1 MLGSVKKALIH
12 DWYTQYRGGER
23 CVEAMTGIWE
33 NFDHYTLVNT
43 LNSQECAEIFKGS
56 NPRTSFIEKLPFGKR
71 KYRNYLSLFPLAVEQ
86 FDLNEYEVVISS
98 SSCVAKGVLTRAD
111 QLHISYVHSP
121 VRYAWDLYH
130 QYLNESGL
138 NKGFKGLVAKYF
150 LHRIRNWDVLTAN
163 RPDYY
168 IANSQ
173 YVANRIK
180 KIYNKEAKVIYP
192 PVDVS
197 KFQISNIKEDYY
209 VTCSSLV
216 AYKKIDLIVKV
227 FNILKKKLVII
238 GDGPEFRKIK
248 RISGPNVQLLG
259 FLDGDKKREVLQ
271 KAKAFVFAADEDF
284 GIAPVEAQAC
294 GIPVIAF
301 AKGGALET
309 IKGIYVGRDDFEGK
323 TGVYFE
329 KQTEISIIRAL
340 EFFEKHETKF
350 NSNSIR
356 KHAERFSK
364 ERFQEEFRET
374 VEELYGNWKKD
385 KEII

>member
-23 CVEAMTGIWE
+23 CVEAITGIWKT
-33 NFDHYTLVNT
+33 FDHYTLVNT
-43 LNSQECAEIFKGS
+43 LNEQESKEVFKGHT
-56 NPRTSFIEKLPFGKR
+56 PKTSFIEKLPFGKR
-71 KYRNYLSLFPLAVEQ
+71 KYRNYLPLFPLAIEQ
-86 FDLNEYEVVISS
+86 FDLNEYEVIISS

-130 QYLNESGL
+130 QYLNESGF
-138 NKGFKGLVAKYF
+138 NKGVKGVIAKYF
-150 LHRIRNWDVLTAN
+150 LHKLRNWDVLTAN

-192 PVDVS
+192 PVDIS
-197 KFQISNIKEDYY
+197 KFWISNIREDYY

-216 AYKKIDLIVKV
+216 AYKRIDLIVEV
-227 FNILKKKLVII
+227 FNVFKKKLVII
-238 GDGPEFRKIK
+238 GDGPEYKKIK
-248 RISGPNVQLLG
+248 RIAGPNVQLLG
-259 FLDGDKKREVLQ
+259 FLDGDKKRELLQ

-294 GIPVIAF
+294 GIPVIAL

-309 IKGIYVGRDDFEGK
+309 IKGIYVGEDDFEEK

-329 KQTEISIIRAL
+329 KQNENSIIRAL
-340 EFFEKHETKF
+340 EFFEKNKNRF
-350 NSNSIR
+350 DSNSIR

-364 ERFQEEFRET
+364 KRFQEQFKES
-374 VEELYGNWKKD
+374 VEELYSNWKKN
-385 KEII
+385 K

>member
-23 CVEAMTGIWE
+23 CVEAITALWE
-33 NFDHYTLVNT
+33 HFDHYTLVNT
-43 LNSQECAEIFKGS
+43 LNDEECNEIFKGHA
-56 NPRTSFIEKLPFGKR
+56 PTTSFIEKLPFGKK
-71 KYRNYLSLFPLAVEQ
+71 KYRSYLPLFPLAIEQ
-86 FDLNEYEVVISS
+86 FDLNEYEVIISS

-130 QYLNESGL
+130 QYLNESGF
-138 NKGFKGLVAKYF
+138 NKGVKGVIAKYF
-150 LHRIRNWDVLTAN
+150 LHKLRNWDVLTAN

-192 PVDVS
+192 PVDIS
-197 KFQISNIKEDYY
+197 KFWISNIREDYY

-216 AYKKIDLIVKV
+216 AYKRIDLIVEV
-227 FNILKKKLVII
+227 FNVFKKKLVII
-238 GDGPEFRKIK
+238 GDGPEYKKIK
-248 RISGPNVQLLG
+248 RIAGPNVQLLG
-259 FLDGDKKREVLQ
+259 FLDGDKKRELLQ

-294 GIPVIAF
+294 GIPVIAL

-309 IKGIYVGRDDFEGK
+309 IKGIYVGEDDFEEK

-329 KQTEISIIRAL
+329 KQNENSIIRAL
-340 EFFEKHETKF
+340 EFFEKNKNRF
-350 NSNSIR
+350 DSNSIR

-364 ERFQEEFRET
+364 KRFQEQFKES
-374 VEELYGNWKKD
+374 VEELYSNWKKN
-385 KEII
+385 K